1 MDEIDPPAMSPGQA
15 AEFVRKRRGRN
26 VALLVVLVAL
36 AALFYAISIVKLT
49 HA

>member
-1 MDEIDPPAMSPGQA
+1 MDIDPSMLSQHQT

-26 VALLVVLVAL
+26 LALLVVLAGL
-36 AALFYAISIVKLT
+36 AVLFYAISIVKLM